1 MYLQDNFREVEK
13 LGQRACAFGI
23 RIDNAEMY
31 QITLANSRLGESLF
45 PLPLANPMGSLMT
58 LKQESDML
66 RFSF

>member
-23 RIDNAEMY
+23 RIDNAQMY
-31 QITLANSRLGESLF
+31 EITLAKSRLGESLF
-45 PLPLANPMGSLMT
+45 PFRLANLVGSLMT